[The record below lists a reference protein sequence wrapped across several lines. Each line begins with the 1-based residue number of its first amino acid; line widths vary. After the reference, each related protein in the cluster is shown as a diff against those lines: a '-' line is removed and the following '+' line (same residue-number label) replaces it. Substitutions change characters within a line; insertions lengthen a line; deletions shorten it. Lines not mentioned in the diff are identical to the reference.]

1 MLCNKFKFFQD
12 EIKTAVHTV
21 CNYLPKSVSSK
32 CNDFVNEYAD
42 LVIQL
47 LVQSLEPKQVCQ
59 ELGLCNATAPKIQNK
74 EEKCTLC
81 LVVVQAMD
89 KLLEDGNIEK
99 DVSTI
104 MDRVCSIVPQSKKQ
118 QVS

>member
-1 MLCNKFKFFQD
+1 
-12 EIKTAVHTV
+12 VHTV

-104 MDRVCSIVPQSKKQ
+104 MDKVCSIVPQSKKQ